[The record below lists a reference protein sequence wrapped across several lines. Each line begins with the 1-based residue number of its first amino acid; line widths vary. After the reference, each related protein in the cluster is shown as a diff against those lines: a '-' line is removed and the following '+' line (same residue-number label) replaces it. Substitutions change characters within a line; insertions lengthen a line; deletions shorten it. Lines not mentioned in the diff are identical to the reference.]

1 MFESFFIF
9 DGNFYGQCD
18 GVAMDF
24 SLGSTLANVF
34 MYYFKSIWQENCPS
48 HFKPNVCRRLVDYTF
63 LKFRSK
69 DDVDKFRNYLNK
81 QHKNI
86 KFRLE
91 IVENGLVSFLD
102 IKNSREN
109 GKFVTSV
116 YHKSTFS

>member
-24 SLGSTLANVF
+24 CLGSTLVNVF
-34 MYYFKSIWQENCPS
+34 MCYFKSIWQENCPS
-48 HFKPNVCRRLVDYTF
+48 HFKPNVCRRLADYTF
-63 LKFRSK
+63 LKFQSK
-69 DDVDKFRNYLNK
+69 DDVEKFRNYLNK

-91 IVENGLVSFLD
+91 IVENGLVSFLN
-102 IKNSREN
+102 IKNSCEN